1 MKKRLIV
8 MIIFCLTG
16 MGAGH
21 AAIPSKDYNESANQL
36 LNSAVLSD
44 DLDQVKRAFVMG
56 ADPNYLQGRSDAP
69 FTRAIR
75 KSKFTGIVQC
85 FIDNGVDVNFAS
97 VGNGNYPSALATAV
111 SERRP
116 DMVEMLLNAGADPNL
131 SFEGETYDGRFLVTV
146 HDVTIVFWVVRS
158 DEPNN
163 LRILKLLI
171 EKDANI
177 NKADSL
183 GNTPL
188 MIACELGKLESVK
201 ILLAN
206 GANPNQANNKS
217 KKPLDLAR
225 KSNNIELIK
234 LLTPLTKN

>member
-1 MKKRLIV
+1 
-8 MIIFCLTG
+8 
-16 MGAGH
+16 
-21 AAIPSKDYNESANQL
+21 
-36 LNSAVLSD
+36 
-44 DLDQVKRAFVMG
+44 MG

-85 FIDNGVDVNFAS
+85 FIDNGVDVNFAA

-111 SERRP
+111 SERRL
-116 DMVEMLLNAGADPNL
+116 DMAELLLNAGADPNL
-131 SFEGETYDGRFLVTV
+131 SFEGEMSEGGSLVTV
-146 HDVTIVFWVVRS
+146 RDVTIVFWAVRT

-171 EKDANI
+171 KKGANI

-188 MIACELGKLESVK
+188 MTACELGKLESVK
-201 ILLAN
+201 ILWAN
-206 GANPNQANNKS
+206 GANPNQANNQS
-217 KKPLDLAR
+217 KKSLDLAR
-225 KSNNIELIK
+225 KSGNIELIK
-234 LLTPLTKN
+234 LFIPLTKN